1 MGVAAQAALRRVKRR
16 AGVKALVIHSG
27 VRVRLLDAEVAPVG
41 ATRDR
46 PHHHRLEETPMKRL
60 LAVLVV
66 ALSVTSLIG
75 FALAQQKTVI
85 KLAHHAPMTFPYQD
99 GALKFKEVAER
110 LSGGKI
116 EVQVFGGAQLGGERD
131 LLEGIRLGTVQMAI
145 GAGALANFAPS
156 YNVVQ
161 LPFLI
166 KNQEH
171 MTKIAEGPAGKLLSQ
186 RIEEQSGFKVIG
198 YFSTGDSGIQ
208 TVKAP
213 VRTPA
218 DLKGVKIRV
227 MENPALIES
236 MRALGA
242 NPTPLPFPEV
252 YTSMKQGVVEG
263 ATIDYTAL
271 WTTKVYEAVK
281 FVTEPG
287 FHILSEPR
295 PLLISARFLAS
306 QPADVQ
312 QWIMQAGTEAAAYER
327 SIFKERQTK
336 AIEELRAKG
345 IQFGKM
351 DDKAFLETMR
361 PVWAKIAKEYKAE
374 DLLEAI
380 VKAGQ

>member
-1 MGVAAQAALRRVKRR
+1 
-16 AGVKALVIHSG
+16 
-27 VRVRLLDAEVAPVG
+27 
-41 ATRDR
+41 
-46 PHHHRLEETPMKRL
+46 MKRL
-60 LAVLVV
+60 LAVL
-66 ALSVTSLIG
+66 ALTLSMTGLIG
-75 FALAQQKTVI
+75 EAAAQQKTVI
-85 KLAHHAPMTFPYQD
+85 KFAHHAPVTYPYQD

-110 LSGGKI
+110 ISGGKL

-131 LLEGIRLGTVQMAI
+131 LLEGIKLGTIHMCI
-145 GAGALANFAPS
+145 GAGGLANFAPA

-171 MTKIAEGPAGKLLSQ
+171 MVKIAEGPAGKLLSQ
-186 RIEEQSGFKVIG
+186 RIEEQGGYKVLG

-208 TVKAP
+208 TVKGP

-242 NPTPLPFPEV
+242 NPTPLPFPEL

-281 FVTEPG
+281 YVTEPG
-287 FHILSEPR
+287 FHFLAEPR
-295 PLLISARFLAS
+295 PVLISAKFFAS
-306 QPADVQ
+306 LPAEVQ
-312 QWIMQAGTEAAAYER
+312 QWITQAAAEASVYER
-327 SIFKERQTK
+327 SLFKDRQSK
-336 AIEELRAKG
+336 AIEDLRAKG
-345 IQFGKM
+345 IQFAKM
-351 DDKAFLETMR
+351 DEGAFLTTMK
-361 PVWAKIAKEYKAE
+361 PVWQKIAATYKAE

>member
-1 MGVAAQAALRRVKRR
+1 
-16 AGVKALVIHSG
+16 
-27 VRVRLLDAEVAPVG
+27 
-41 ATRDR
+41 
-46 PHHHRLEETPMKRL
+46 MKQL

-66 ALSVTSLIG
+66 SISAAMAAGPAT
-75 FALAQQKTVI
+75 AQQKTVI
-85 KLAHHAPMTFPYQD
+85 KFAHHAPVTFPYQD

-110 LSGGKI
+110 LSGGRI
-116 EVQVFGGAQLGGERD
+116 EVQVLGGAQLGGERD
-131 LLEGIRLGTVQMAI
+131 LLEGVRLGTVQMAI
-145 GAGALANFAPS
+145 GAGALANFAPA

-171 MTKIAEGPAGKLLSQ
+171 MVKIADGPAGKLLSQ
-186 RIEEQSGFKVIG
+186 RIEQQGGFKVLG

-208 TVKAP
+208 TVKGP

-218 DLKGVKIRV
+218 DLKGAKIRV

-252 YTSMKQGVVEG
+252 YTSIKQGVVDG

-271 WTTKVYEAVK
+271 WTTKVYEAIK
-281 FVTEPG
+281 YVTEPG
-287 FHILSEPR
+287 FHFLAEPR
-295 PLLISARFLAS
+295 PVVMSVKFFSS

-312 QWIMQAGTEAAAYER
+312 KWIMAAATEAIAHER
-327 SIFKERQTK
+327 SVFTARQSK
-336 AIEELRAKG
+336 AIEDLRAKG
-345 IQFGKM
+345 IIFVKM
-351 DDKAFLETMR
+351 DDAAFLQVMR
-361 PVWAKIAKEYKAE
+361 PVWQRVAATYKAE

>member
-1 MGVAAQAALRRVKRR
+1 
-16 AGVKALVIHSG
+16 
-27 VRVRLLDAEVAPVG
+27 
-41 ATRDR
+41 
-46 PHHHRLEETPMKRL
+46 MKRL
-60 LAVLVV
+60 LAVL
-66 ALSVTSLIG
+66 ALTLSFTGFIG
-75 FALAQQKTVI
+75 DAGAQQKVVI
-85 KLAHHAPMTFPYQD
+85 KFAHHAPVTYPYQD
-99 GALKFKEVAER
+99 GALRFKEVAER
-110 LSGGKI
+110 ISGGRI

-131 LLEGIRLGTVQMAI
+131 LLEGIKLGTLHMCI
-145 GAGALANFAPS
+145 GAGGLANFAPA

-171 MTKIAEGPAGKLLSQ
+171 MVKIAEGPAGKLLSQ
-186 RIEEQSGFKVIG
+186 RIEEQGGYKVLG

-208 TVKAP
+208 TVKGP

-242 NPTPLPFPEV
+242 NPTPLPFPEL

-281 FVTEPG
+281 YVTEPG
-287 FHILSEPR
+287 FHFLAEPR
-295 PLLISARFLAS
+295 PVLISVKFFAG

-312 QWIMQAGTEAAAYER
+312 QWIAQAAAEASVYER
-327 SIFKERQTK
+327 SLFKDRQAK
-336 AIEELRAKG
+336 AIEDLRAKG
-345 IQFGKM
+345 IQFDKM
-351 DDKAFLETMR
+351 DEAAFLAAMK
-361 PVWAKIAKEYKAE
+361 PVWQKVAAGYKAE
-374 DLLEAI
+374 DLLDAI
-380 VKAGQ
+380 IKAGQ

>member
-1 MGVAAQAALRRVKRR
+1 
-16 AGVKALVIHSG
+16 
-27 VRVRLLDAEVAPVG
+27 
-41 ATRDR
+41 
-46 PHHHRLEETPMKRL
+46 MKRL
-60 LAVLVV
+60 LAVL
-66 ALSVTSLIG
+66 ALTLSFTGFIG
-75 FALAQQKTVI
+75 DAGAQQKVVI
-85 KLAHHAPMTFPYQD
+85 KFAHHAPVTYPYQD
-99 GALKFKEVAER
+99 GALRFKEVAER
-110 LSGGKI
+110 ISGGRI

-131 LLEGIRLGTVQMAI
+131 LLEGIKLGTLHMCI
-145 GAGALANFAPS
+145 GAGGLANFAPA

-171 MTKIAEGPAGKLLSQ
+171 MVKIAEGPAGKLLSQ
-186 RIEEQSGFKVIG
+186 RIEEQGGYKVLG

-208 TVKAP
+208 TVKGP

-242 NPTPLPFPEV
+242 NPTPLPFPEL

-281 FVTEPG
+281 YVTEPG
-287 FHILSEPR
+287 FHFLAEPR
-295 PLLISARFLAS
+295 PVLISVKFFAG

-312 QWIMQAGTEAAAYER
+312 QWIAQAAQEASVYER
-327 SIFKERQTK
+327 SLFKDRQAK
-336 AIEELRAKG
+336 AIEDLRAKG
-345 IQFGKM
+345 IQFDKM
-351 DDKAFLETMR
+351 DEAAFLVVMK
-361 PVWAKIAKEYKAE
+361 PVWQKVAAGYKAE
-374 DLLEAI
+374 DLLDAI
-380 VKAGQ
+380 IKAGQ

>member
-1 MGVAAQAALRRVKRR
+1 
-16 AGVKALVIHSG
+16 
-27 VRVRLLDAEVAPVG
+27 
-41 ATRDR
+41 
-46 PHHHRLEETPMKRL
+46 MKRL
-60 LAVLVV
+60 LAVL
-66 ALSVTSLIG
+66 ALTLSMTGLIG
-75 FALAQQKTVI
+75 EAAAQQKTVI
-85 KLAHHAPMTFPYQD
+85 KFAHHAPVTYPYQD

-110 LSGGKI
+110 ISGGKL

-131 LLEGIRLGTVQMAI
+131 LLEGIKLGTIHMCI
-145 GAGALANFAPS
+145 GAGGLANFAPA

-171 MTKIAEGPAGKLLSQ
+171 MVKIAEGPAGKLLSQ
-186 RIEEQSGFKVIG
+186 RIEEQGGYKVLG

-208 TVKAP
+208 TVKGP

-242 NPTPLPFPEV
+242 NPTPLPFPEL

-281 FVTEPG
+281 YVTEPG
-287 FHILSEPR
+287 FHFLAEPR
-295 PLLISARFLAS
+295 PVLISAKFFAS
-306 QPADVQ
+306 QPAEVQ
-312 QWIMQAGTEAAAYER
+312 QWIAQAAAEASVYER
-327 SIFKERQTK
+327 SLFKDRQAK
-336 AIEELRAKG
+336 AIEDLRAKG
-345 IQFGKM
+345 IQFAKM
-351 DDKAFLETMR
+351 DEGAFLTTMK
-361 PVWAKIAKEYKAE
+361 PVWQKIAATYKAE
-374 DLLEAI
+374 DLLDAI

>member
-1 MGVAAQAALRRVKRR
+1 
-16 AGVKALVIHSG
+16 
-27 VRVRLLDAEVAPVG
+27 
-41 ATRDR
+41 
-46 PHHHRLEETPMKRL
+46 MKRL
-60 LAVLVV
+60 LAVL
-66 ALSVTSLIG
+66 ALTLSMTGLIG
-75 FALAQQKTVI
+75 EAAAQQKTVI
-85 KLAHHAPMTFPYQD
+85 KFAHHAPVTYPYQD

-110 LSGGKI
+110 ISGGKL

-131 LLEGIRLGTVQMAI
+131 LLEGIKLGTIHMCI
-145 GAGALANFAPS
+145 GAGGLANFAPA

-171 MTKIAEGPAGKLLSQ
+171 MVKIAEGPAGKLLSQ
-186 RIEEQSGFKVIG
+186 RIEEQGGYKVLG

-208 TVKAP
+208 TVKGP

-242 NPTPLPFPEV
+242 NPTPLPFPEL

-281 FVTEPG
+281 YVTEPG
-287 FHILSEPR
+287 FHFLAEPR
-295 PLLISARFLAS
+295 PVLISAKFFAS
-306 QPADVQ
+306 LPAEVQ
-312 QWIMQAGTEAAAYER
+312 QWIAQAAAEASVYER
-327 SIFKERQTK
+327 SLFKDRQSK
-336 AIEELRAKG
+336 AIEDLRAKG
-345 IQFGKM
+345 IQFAKM
-351 DDKAFLETMR
+351 DEGAFLTTMK
-361 PVWAKIAKEYKAE
+361 PVWQKIAATYKAE

>member
-1 MGVAAQAALRRVKRR
+1 
-16 AGVKALVIHSG
+16 
-27 VRVRLLDAEVAPVG
+27 
-41 ATRDR
+41 
-46 PHHHRLEETPMKRL
+46 MKQL

-66 ALSVTSLIG
+66 SVSAAMAAGPALG
-75 FALAQQKTVI
+75 QQKTVI
-85 KLAHHAPMTFPYQD
+85 KFAHHAPVTFPYQD

-110 LSGGKI
+110 LSGGRI

-131 LLEGIRLGTVQMAI
+131 LLEGVRLGTVQMAI
-145 GAGALANFAPS
+145 GAGALANFAPA

-171 MTKIAEGPAGKLLSQ
+171 MVKVADGPAGKLLSQ
-186 RIEEQSGFKVIG
+186 RIEQQGGFKVLG

-208 TVKAP
+208 TVKGP

-218 DLKGVKIRV
+218 DLKGAKIRV

-252 YTSMKQGVVEG
+252 YTSIKQGVVDG

-281 FVTEPG
+281 YVTEPG
-287 FHILSEPR
+287 FHFLAEPR
-295 PLLISARFLAS
+295 PVVMSVKFFSS

-312 QWIMQAGTEAAAYER
+312 NWIMAAATEAIAHER
-327 SIFKERQTK
+327 SLFAERQSK
-336 AIEELRAKG
+336 AIEDLRAKG
-345 IQFGKM
+345 IIFVKM
-351 DDKAFLETMR
+351 DDAAFLEVMR
-361 PVWAKIAKEYKAE
+361 PVWKRVAATYKAE

-380 VKAGQ
+380 VKAGE

>member
-1 MGVAAQAALRRVKRR
+1 
-16 AGVKALVIHSG
+16 
-27 VRVRLLDAEVAPVG
+27 
-41 ATRDR
+41 
-46 PHHHRLEETPMKRL
+46 MKRL
-60 LAVLVV
+60 LAVL
-66 ALSVTSLIG
+66 ALTLSFTGFIG
-75 FALAQQKTVI
+75 DAGAQQKVVI
-85 KLAHHAPMTFPYQD
+85 KFAHHAPVTYPYQD

-110 LSGGKI
+110 ISGGRI

-131 LLEGIRLGTVQMAI
+131 LLEGIKLGTLHMCI
-145 GAGALANFAPS
+145 GAGGLANFAPA

-171 MTKIAEGPAGKLLSQ
+171 MVKIAEGPAGKLLSQ
-186 RIEEQSGFKVIG
+186 RIEEQGGYKVLG

-208 TVKAP
+208 TVKGP

-236 MRALGA
+236 MRAMGA
-242 NPTPLPFPEV
+242 NPTPLPFPEL

-281 FVTEPG
+281 YVTEPG
-287 FHILSEPR
+287 FHFLAEPR
-295 PLLISARFLAS
+295 PVLISAKYFAS

-312 QWIMQAGTEAAAYER
+312 QWIAQAAQEASVYER
-327 SIFKERQTK
+327 SLFKDRQAK
-336 AIEELRAKG
+336 AIEDLRAKG
-345 IQFGKM
+345 IQFDKM
-351 DDKAFLETMR
+351 DEAAFLVVMK
-361 PVWAKIAKEYKAE
+361 PVWQKVAAGYKAE
-374 DLLEAI
+374 DLLDAI

>member
-1 MGVAAQAALRRVKRR
+1 
-16 AGVKALVIHSG
+16 
-27 VRVRLLDAEVAPVG
+27 
-41 ATRDR
+41 
-46 PHHHRLEETPMKRL
+46 MKRL

-66 ALSVTSLIG
+66 TLSITGFIG
-75 FALAQQKTVI
+75 DAAAQQKLVI
-85 KLAHHAPMTFPYQD
+85 KFAHHAPVTYPYQD
-99 GALKFKEVAER
+99 GALRFKEVAER
-110 LSGGKI
+110 ISGGRL

-131 LLEGIRLGTVQMAI
+131 LLEGIKLGTIHMCI
-145 GAGALANFAPS
+145 GAGGLANFAPA

-171 MTKIAEGPAGKLLSQ
+171 MVKIAEGPAGKLLSQ
-186 RIEEQSGFKVIG
+186 RIEEQGGYKVLG

-208 TVKAP
+208 TVKGP

-236 MRALGA
+236 MRAMGA
-242 NPTPLPFPEV
+242 NPTPLPFPEL

-281 FVTEPG
+281 YVTEPG
-287 FHILSEPR
+287 FHFLAEPR
-295 PLLISARFLAS
+295 PVLISAKFFAS
-306 QPADVQ
+306 QPAEVQ
-312 QWIMQAGTEAAAYER
+312 QWIAQAAQEASVYER
-327 SIFKERQTK
+327 SLFKDRQGK
-336 AIEELRAKG
+336 AIEDLRAKG
-345 IQFGKM
+345 IQFAPM
-351 DDKAFLETMR
+351 DEAAFLAVMK
-361 PVWAKIAKEYKAE
+361 PVWQKVAAGYKAE
-374 DLLEAI
+374 DLLDAI

>member
-1 MGVAAQAALRRVKRR
+1 MKRRLIALVLALSMAALLGP
-16 AGVKALVIHSG
+16 AA
-27 VRVRLLDAEVAPVG
+27 
-41 ATRDR
+41 
-46 PHHHRLEETPMKRL
+46 
-60 LAVLVV
+60 
-66 ALSVTSLIG
+66 
-75 FALAQQKTVI
+75 AQQKLVL
-85 KLAHHAPMTFPYQD
+85 KFAHHAPVTFPYQD
-99 GALKFKEVAER
+99 GALKFKEIAER
-110 LSGGKI
+110 LSGGKL

-131 LLEGIRLGTVQMAI
+131 LLEGIKLGTLHMCI
-145 GAGALANFAPS
+145 GAGGLANFAPA
-156 YNVVQ
+156 YNIVQ

-171 MTKIAEGPAGKLLSQ
+171 MVKIADGPAGKLLAQ
-186 RIEEQSGFKVIG
+186 RIEEQGGYKVLG

-208 TVKAP
+208 TVRGP

-242 NPTPLPFPEV
+242 NPTPLPFPEL

-281 FVTEPG
+281 YVTEPG
-287 FHILSEPR
+287 FHFLSEPR
-295 PLLISARFLAS
+295 PILISAKFLAS

-312 QWIMQAGTEAAAYER
+312 QWLAQAGAESAVYER
-327 SIFKERQTK
+327 SLFKDRQGK
-336 AIEELRAKG
+336 AIEDLRAKG
-345 IQFGKM
+345 LQFAKM
-351 DDKAFLETMR
+351 DDRAFLEAMR
-361 PVWAKIAKEYKAE
+361 PVWQKVAATYKAE
-374 DLLEAI
+374 DILDAI

>member
-1 MGVAAQAALRRVKRR
+1 
-16 AGVKALVIHSG
+16 
-27 VRVRLLDAEVAPVG
+27 
-41 ATRDR
+41 
-46 PHHHRLEETPMKRL
+46 MKRL
-60 LAVLVV
+60 LAVL
-66 ALSVTSLIG
+66 ALTLSFTGFIG
-75 FALAQQKTVI
+75 DAGAQQKVVI
-85 KLAHHAPMTFPYQD
+85 KFAHHAPVTYPYQD

-110 LSGGKI
+110 ISGGKL

-131 LLEGIRLGTVQMAI
+131 LLEGIKLGTIHMCI
-145 GAGALANFAPS
+145 GAGGLANFAPA

-171 MTKIAEGPAGKLLSQ
+171 MVKIAEGPAGKLLSQ
-186 RIEEQSGFKVIG
+186 RIEEQGGYKVLG

-208 TVKAP
+208 TVKGP

-236 MRALGA
+236 MRAMGA
-242 NPTPLPFPEV
+242 NPTPLPFPEL

-281 FVTEPG
+281 YVTEPG
-287 FHILSEPR
+287 FHFLAEPR
-295 PLLISARFLAS
+295 PVLISAKYFAS
-306 QPADVQ
+306 QPAEVQ
-312 QWIMQAGTEAAAYER
+312 QWIAQAAAEASVYER
-327 SIFKERQTK
+327 SLFKDRQGK
-336 AIEELRAKG
+336 AIEDLRAKG
-345 IQFGKM
+345 IQFAKM
-351 DDKAFLETMR
+351 DEGAFLTTMK
-361 PVWAKIAKEYKAE
+361 PVWQKVAATYKAE
-374 DLLEAI
+374 DLLDAI

>member
-1 MGVAAQAALRRVKRR
+1 
-16 AGVKALVIHSG
+16 
-27 VRVRLLDAEVAPVG
+27 
-41 ATRDR
+41 
-46 PHHHRLEETPMKRL
+46 MKRL
-60 LAVLVV
+60 LAVL
-66 ALSVTSLIG
+66 ALTLFMTGLIG
-75 FALAQQKTVI
+75 EAAAQQKTVI
-85 KLAHHAPMTFPYQD
+85 KFAHHAPVTYPYQD

-110 LSGGKI
+110 ISGGKL

-131 LLEGIRLGTVQMAI
+131 LLEGIKLGTIHMCI
-145 GAGALANFAPS
+145 GAGGLANFAPA

-171 MTKIAEGPAGKLLSQ
+171 MVKIAEGPAGKLLSQ
-186 RIEEQSGFKVIG
+186 RIEEQGGYKVLG

-208 TVKAP
+208 TVKGP

-242 NPTPLPFPEV
+242 NPTPLPFPEL

-281 FVTEPG
+281 YVTEPG
-287 FHILSEPR
+287 FHFLAEPR
-295 PLLISARFLAS
+295 PVLISAKFFAS
-306 QPADVQ
+306 QPAEVQ
-312 QWIMQAGTEAAAYER
+312 QWIAQAAAEASVYER
-327 SIFKERQTK
+327 SLFKDRQSK
-336 AIEELRAKG
+336 AIEDLRGKG
-345 IQFGKM
+345 IQFAKM
-351 DDKAFLETMR
+351 DESAFLTTMK
-361 PVWAKIAKEYKAE
+361 PVWQKIAATYKAE

>member
-1 MGVAAQAALRRVKRR
+1 
-16 AGVKALVIHSG
+16 
-27 VRVRLLDAEVAPVG
+27 
-41 ATRDR
+41 
-46 PHHHRLEETPMKRL
+46 MKRL
-60 LAVLVV
+60 LAVLVLT
-66 ALSVTSLIG
+66 LSITGFIG
-75 FALAQQKTVI
+75 DAGAQQKTVI
-85 KLAHHAPMTFPYQD
+85 KFAHHAPVTYPYQD
-99 GALKFKEVAER
+99 GAVRFKEVAER
-110 LSGGKI
+110 ISGGKL

-131 LLEGIRLGTVQMAI
+131 LLEGIKLGTIHMCI
-145 GAGALANFAPS
+145 GAGGLANFAPA

-171 MTKIAEGPAGKLLSQ
+171 MVKIAEGPAGKLLSQ
-186 RIEEQSGFKVIG
+186 RIEEQGGYRVLG

-208 TVKAP
+208 TVKGP

-242 NPTPLPFPEV
+242 NPTPLPFPEL

-287 FHILSEPR
+287 FHFLAEPR
-295 PLLISARFLAS
+295 PVLISAAFFKS
-306 QPADVQ
+306 QPAEVQ
-312 QWIMQAGTEAAAYER
+312 QWIAQAAQEASAYER
-327 SIFKERQTK
+327 SLFKDRQGK
-336 AIEELRAKG
+336 AIEDLRAKG
-345 IQFGKM
+345 IQFAKM
-351 DDKAFLETMR
+351 DEAAFLTTMK
-361 PVWAKIAKEYKAE
+361 PVWQKVAASYKAE
-374 DLLEAI
+374 DLLDAI

>member
-1 MGVAAQAALRRVKRR
+1 MKRR
-16 AGVKALVIHSG
+16 LSLAVPVLALATLVG
-27 VRVRLLDAEVAPVG
+27 PVG
-41 ATRDR
+41 
-46 PHHHRLEETPMKRL
+46 
-60 LAVLVV
+60 
-66 ALSVTSLIG
+66 
-75 FALAQQKTVI
+75 AQQKTVI
-85 KLAHHAPMTFPYQD
+85 KFAHHAPVTFPYQD

-110 LSGGKI
+110 LSGGKLD
-116 EVQVFGGAQLGGERD
+116 VQVFGGAQLGGERD
-131 LLEGIRLGTVQMAI
+131 LLEGIRLGTLHMCI
-145 GAGALANFAPS
+145 GAGGLANFAPA

-171 MTKIAEGPAGKLLSQ
+171 MTRIAEGPAGKLLSQ
-186 RIEEQSGFKVIG
+186 RIEEQGGYKVLG

-242 NPTPLPFPEV
+242 NPTPLPFPEL

-281 FVTEPG
+281 YVTEPG
-287 FHILSEPR
+287 FHFLAEPR
-295 PLLISARFLAS
+295 PVLISAKFFSS
-306 QPADVQ
+306 QPAEVQ
-312 QWIMQAGTEAAAYER
+312 QWIAQAAAEASVYER
-327 SIFKERQTK
+327 SLFKDRQAK
-336 AIEELRAKG
+336 AIEDLRAKG
-345 IQFGKM
+345 IQFSKM
-351 DDKAFLETMR
+351 DERAFLEAMR
-361 PVWAKIAKEYKAE
+361 PVWQKVAATYKAE
-374 DLLEAI
+374 DVLDAI

>member
-1 MGVAAQAALRRVKRR
+1 
-16 AGVKALVIHSG
+16 
-27 VRVRLLDAEVAPVG
+27 
-41 ATRDR
+41 
-46 PHHHRLEETPMKRL
+46 MKRL
-60 LAVLVV
+60 LAVL
-66 ALSVTSLIG
+66 ALTLSFTGFIG
-75 FALAQQKTVI
+75 DAGAQQKVVI
-85 KLAHHAPMTFPYQD
+85 KFAHHAPVTYPYQD

-110 LSGGKI
+110 ISGGKL

-131 LLEGIRLGTVQMAI
+131 LLEGIKLGTLHMCI
-145 GAGALANFAPS
+145 GAGGLANFAPA

-171 MTKIAEGPAGKLLSQ
+171 MVKIAEGPAGKLLSQ
-186 RIEEQSGFKVIG
+186 RIEEQGGYKVLG

-208 TVKAP
+208 TVKGP

-236 MRALGA
+236 MRAMGA
-242 NPTPLPFPEV
+242 NPTPLPFPEL

-281 FVTEPG
+281 YVTEPG
-287 FHILSEPR
+287 FHFLAEPR
-295 PLLISARFLAS
+295 PVLISAKYFAS

-312 QWIMQAGTEAAAYER
+312 QWIAQAAQEASVYER
-327 SIFKERQTK
+327 SLFKDRQGK
-336 AIEELRAKG
+336 AIEDLRAKG
-345 IQFGKM
+345 IQFAKM
-351 DDKAFLETMR
+351 DEAAFLVVMK
-361 PVWAKIAKEYKAE
+361 PVWQKVAAGYKAE
-374 DLLEAI
+374 DLLDAI

>member
-1 MGVAAQAALRRVKRR
+1 MKRR
-16 AGVKALVIHSG
+16 LS
-27 VRVRLLDAEVAPVG
+27 
-41 ATRDR
+41 
-46 PHHHRLEETPMKRL
+46 
-60 LAVLVV
+60 LAVLVL
-66 ALSVTSLIG
+66 ALATLVG
-75 FALAQQKTVI
+75 PVGAQQKTVI
-85 KLAHHAPMTFPYQD
+85 KFAHHAPVTFPYQD

-110 LSGGKI
+110 LSGGKLD
-116 EVQVFGGAQLGGERD
+116 VQVFGGAQLGGERD
-131 LLEGIRLGTVQMAI
+131 LLEGIRLGTLHMCI
-145 GAGALANFAPS
+145 GAGGLANFAPA

-171 MTKIAEGPAGKLLSQ
+171 MTRIAEGPAGKLLSQ
-186 RIEEQSGFKVIG
+186 RIEGQGGYKVLG

-242 NPTPLPFPEV
+242 NPTPLPFPEL

-281 FVTEPG
+281 YVTEPG
-287 FHILSEPR
+287 FHFLAEPR
-295 PLLISARFLAS
+295 PVLISAKFFSS
-306 QPADVQ
+306 QPAEVQ
-312 QWIMQAGTEAAAYER
+312 QWIAQAAAEASVYER
-327 SIFKERQTK
+327 SLFKDRQAK
-336 AIEELRAKG
+336 AIEDLRAKG
-345 IQFGKM
+345 IQFSKM
-351 DDKAFLETMR
+351 DERAFLEAMR
-361 PVWAKIAKEYKAE
+361 PVWQKVAATYKAE
-374 DLLEAI
+374 DVLDAI

>member
-1 MGVAAQAALRRVKRR
+1 
-16 AGVKALVIHSG
+16 
-27 VRVRLLDAEVAPVG
+27 
-41 ATRDR
+41 
-46 PHHHRLEETPMKRL
+46 MKRL
-60 LAVLVV
+60 LAVL
-66 ALSVTSLIG
+66 ALTLSMTGLIG
-75 FALAQQKTVI
+75 EAAAQQKTVI
-85 KLAHHAPMTFPYQD
+85 KFAHHAPVTYPYQD
-99 GALKFKEVAER
+99 GAIRFKEVAER
-110 LSGGKI
+110 ISGGKL

-131 LLEGIRLGTVQMAI
+131 LLEGIKLGTIHMCI
-145 GAGALANFAPS
+145 GAGGLANFAPA

-171 MTKIAEGPAGKLLSQ
+171 MVKIAEGPAGKLLSQ
-186 RIEEQSGFKVIG
+186 RIEEQGGYKVLG

-208 TVKAP
+208 TVKGP

-242 NPTPLPFPEV
+242 NPTPLPFPEL

-281 FVTEPG
+281 YVTEPG
-287 FHILSEPR
+287 FHFLAEPR
-295 PLLISARFLAS
+295 PVLISAKFFAS
-306 QPADVQ
+306 LPAEVQ
-312 QWIMQAGTEAAAYER
+312 QWIAQAAAEASVYER
-327 SIFKERQTK
+327 SLFKDRQAK
-336 AIEELRAKG
+336 AIEDLRAKG
-345 IQFGKM
+345 IQFAKM
-351 DDKAFLETMR
+351 DEGAFLTTMK
-361 PVWAKIAKEYKAE
+361 PVWQKIAATYKAE

>member
-1 MGVAAQAALRRVKRR
+1 
-16 AGVKALVIHSG
+16 
-27 VRVRLLDAEVAPVG
+27 
-41 ATRDR
+41 
-46 PHHHRLEETPMKRL
+46 MKRL
-60 LAVLVV
+60 LAVL
-66 ALSVTSLIG
+66 ALTLSFTGFIG
-75 FALAQQKTVI
+75 DAGAQQKVVI
-85 KLAHHAPMTFPYQD
+85 KFAHHAPVTYPYQD

-110 LSGGKI
+110 ISGGRI

-131 LLEGIRLGTVQMAI
+131 LLEGIKLGTLHMCI
-145 GAGALANFAPS
+145 GAGGLANFAPA

-171 MTKIAEGPAGKLLSQ
+171 MVKIAEGPAGKLLSQ
-186 RIEEQSGFKVIG
+186 RIEEQGGYKVLG

-208 TVKAP
+208 TVKGP

-242 NPTPLPFPEV
+242 NPTPLPFPEL

-281 FVTEPG
+281 YVTEPG
-287 FHILSEPR
+287 FHFLAEPR
-295 PLLISARFLAS
+295 PVLISAKYFAS

-312 QWIMQAGTEAAAYER
+312 QWIAQAAQEASVYER
-327 SIFKERQTK
+327 SLFKDRQGK
-336 AIEELRAKG
+336 AIEDLRAKG
-345 IQFGKM
+345 IQFDKM
-351 DDKAFLETMR
+351 DEAAFLAAMK
-361 PVWAKIAKEYKAE
+361 PVWQKVAAGYKAE
-374 DLLEAI
+374 DLLDAI

>member
-1 MGVAAQAALRRVKRR
+1 
-16 AGVKALVIHSG
+16 
-27 VRVRLLDAEVAPVG
+27 
-41 ATRDR
+41 
-46 PHHHRLEETPMKRL
+46 MKRL
-60 LAVLVV
+60 LAVLVLT
-66 ALSVTSLIG
+66 LSIAGLVG
-75 FALAQQKTVI
+75 FAAAQQKTVI
-85 KLAHHAPMTFPYQD
+85 KFAHHAPVTFPYQD

-110 LSGGKI
+110 ISGGRL

-131 LLEGIRLGTVQMAI
+131 LLEGIKLGTVHMCI
-145 GAGALANFAPS
+145 GAGGLANFAPA

-171 MTKIAEGPAGKLLSQ
+171 MVKIAEGPAGKLLSQ
-186 RIEEQSGFKVIG
+186 RIEEQGGYKVLG

-242 NPTPLPFPEV
+242 NPTPLPFPEL

-281 FVTEPG
+281 YVTEPG
-287 FHILSEPR
+287 FHFLAEPR
-295 PLLISARFLAS
+295 PVLISAKFFAS
-306 QPADVQ
+306 QPAEVQ
-312 QWIMQAGTEAAAYER
+312 QWIAQAAAEASVYER
-327 SIFKERQTK
+327 SLFKDRQSK
-336 AIEELRAKG
+336 AIEDLRAKG
-345 IQFGKM
+345 IQFSRM
-351 DDKAFLETMR
+351 DERAFLEAMR
-361 PVWAKIAKEYKAE
+361 PVWQKVAATYKAE
-374 DLLEAI
+374 DILEAI

>member
-1 MGVAAQAALRRVKRR
+1 
-16 AGVKALVIHSG
+16 
-27 VRVRLLDAEVAPVG
+27 
-41 ATRDR
+41 
-46 PHHHRLEETPMKRL
+46 MKQL

-66 ALSVTSLIG
+66 AVSAAMAAGPAT
-75 FALAQQKTVI
+75 AQQKTVI
-85 KLAHHAPMTFPYQD
+85 KFAHHAPVTFPYQD

-110 LSGGKI
+110 LSGGRI

-131 LLEGIRLGTVQMAI
+131 LLEGVRLGTVQMAI
-145 GAGALANFAPS
+145 GAGALANFAPA

-171 MTKIAEGPAGKLLSQ
+171 MVKVADGPAGKLLSQ
-186 RIEEQSGFKVIG
+186 RIEEQGGFKVLG

-208 TVKAP
+208 TVKGP

-218 DLKGVKIRV
+218 DLKGAKIRV

-252 YTSMKQGVVEG
+252 YTSIKQGVVDG

-281 FVTEPG
+281 YVTEPG
-287 FHILSEPR
+287 FHFLAEPR
-295 PLLISARFLAS
+295 PVVMSVKFFSS

-312 QWIMQAGTEAAAYER
+312 KWIMAAATEAIAHER
-327 SIFKERQTK
+327 SLFTERQSK
-336 AIEELRAKG
+336 AIEDLRAKG
-345 IQFGKM
+345 IIFVKM
-351 DDKAFLETMR
+351 DDAAFLEVMR
-361 PVWAKIAKEYKAE
+361 PVWKRVAATYKAE

>member
-1 MGVAAQAALRRVKRR
+1 MKRRLAFVVLVLVFAAL
-16 AGVKALVIHSG
+16 IH
-27 VRVRLLDAEVAPVG
+27 PIG
-41 ATRDR
+41 AQDR
-46 PHHHRLEETPMKRL
+46 
-60 LAVLVV
+60 
-66 ALSVTSLIG
+66 
-75 FALAQQKTVI
+75 TVI
-85 KLAHHAPMTFPYQD
+85 KFAHHAPVTFPYQD
-99 GALKFKEVAER
+99 GALKFKEIAER
-110 LSGGKI
+110 LSAGKLD
-116 EVQVFGGAQLGGERD
+116 VQVFGGAQLGGERD
-131 LLEGIRLGTVQMAI
+131 LLEGIRLGTVHMCI
-145 GAGALANFAPS
+145 GAGALANFAPA

-171 MTKIAEGPAGKLLSQ
+171 MTRIAEGPAGKLLAQ
-186 RIEEQSGFKVIG
+186 RIEEQGGYRVLG

-242 NPTPLPFPEV
+242 NPTPLPFPEL

-281 FVTEPG
+281 YVTEPG
-287 FHILSEPR
+287 FHFLAEPR
-295 PLLISARFLAS
+295 PILISAKFFGS
-306 QPADVQ
+306 QPPDVQ
-312 QWIMQAGTEAAAYER
+312 KWITQAAAEAAAYER
-327 SIFKERQTK
+327 SLFKDRQSK
-336 AIEELRAKG
+336 AIEDLRAKG
-345 IQFGKM
+345 IQFAKM
-351 DDKAFLETMR
+351 DDRAFLDAMR
-361 PVWAKIAKEYKAE
+361 PVWQKVASTYKAE
-374 DLLEAI
+374 DLLDAI

>member
-1 MGVAAQAALRRVKRR
+1 MKRRLAFVVQLLVFAAL
-16 AGVKALVIHSG
+16 IH
-27 VRVRLLDAEVAPVG
+27 PVG
-41 ATRDR
+41 AQD
-46 PHHHRLEETPMKRL
+46 
-60 LAVLVV
+60 
-66 ALSVTSLIG
+66 
-75 FALAQQKTVI
+75 KTVI
-85 KLAHHAPMTFPYQD
+85 KFAHHAPVTFPYQD
-99 GALKFKEVAER
+99 GAIKFKEVAER
-110 LSGGKI
+110 LSSGKL

-131 LLEGIRLGTVQMAI
+131 LLEGIRLGTVHMCI
-145 GAGALANFAPS
+145 GAGALANFAPA

-171 MTKIAEGPAGKLLSQ
+171 MTRIAEGPAGKLLAQ
-186 RIEEQSGFKVIG
+186 RIEEQGGYKVLG

-242 NPTPLPFPEV
+242 NPTPLPFPEL

-281 FVTEPG
+281 YVTEPG
-287 FHILSEPR
+287 FHFLAEPR
-295 PLLISARFLAS
+295 PMLISARFFSS
-306 QPADVQ
+306 QSADVQ
-312 QWIMQAGTEAAAYER
+312 KWIAQAATEAAAYER
-327 SIFKERQTK
+327 SLFKDRQSK
-336 AIEELRAKG
+336 AIEDLRAKG
-345 IQFGKM
+345 IQFAKM
-351 DDKAFLETMR
+351 DDRAFLEAMR
-361 PVWAKIAKEYKAE
+361 PVWQKVASSYKAE
-374 DLLEAI
+374 DLLDAI